1 MSNAS
6 YLTLAFTQKYKEQ
19 RRVREEMN
27 ATERDRQVRVS
38 PSLYL
43 RRWTEKKGTI
53 LKSDAS
59 EK

>member
-1 MSNAS
+1 MSNVS

-19 RRVREEMN
+19 RGAWEEMN
-27 ATERDRQVRVS
+27 ATERDRQVRVY

-43 RRWTEKKGTI
+43 RRWTEKKGSI